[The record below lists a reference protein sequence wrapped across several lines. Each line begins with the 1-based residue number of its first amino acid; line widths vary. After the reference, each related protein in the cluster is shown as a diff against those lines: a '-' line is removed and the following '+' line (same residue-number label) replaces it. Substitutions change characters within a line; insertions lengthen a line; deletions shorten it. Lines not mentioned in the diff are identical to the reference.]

1 MAIKGHSKKQ
11 KEGVNIKDNIEN
23 NIYVVALKS
32 SECSTYTFVDGPFYT
47 KKEALDC
54 AMAEC
59 KTLSKKYSL
68 ICDCQEHFSKNSLSL
83 YLYNSENEISS
94 IPFTFKII
102 SIPEEKQKLI
112 KEGTARKI
120 NDKELKRKRER
131 ERYRK
136 IFATLDL

>member
-1 MAIKGHSKKQ
+1 
-11 KEGVNIKDNIEN
+11 
-23 NIYVVALKS
+23 
-32 SECSTYTFVDGPFYT
+32 
-47 KKEALDC
+47 
-54 AMAEC
+54 MAEC
-59 KTLSKKYSL
+59 KALSKKYSL
-68 ICDCQEHFSKNSLSL
+68 VCDCQEHLSKNSLSL
-83 YLYNSENEISS
+83 YLYNSENEVSS

-112 KEGTARKI
+112 QEGTARKI